1 MPRIARTIEEVDI
14 VKQQILDA
22 AVKIIINDG
31 FYKLSMRKIA
41 SSIGVSA
48 TTIYNYYTNKDELY
62 FYIRI
67 RGFELLFQYLEKA
80 YSKSTSP
87 REKFLG
93 MMHGYV
99 DFGLTYPDYYEI
111 MFLNRNVPKFLDCVG
126 TPLENV
132 ASQEKAVALKPFLFT
147 IEKFKEHLG
156 LEDAPAHELTMQLWV
171 ELNGL
176 VSLCISRL
184 IREVYEKQQ
193 QFIDS
198 YLDAIACR
206 YLPVEMQDEDFHTK
220 I

>member
-22 AVKIIINDG
+22 AVKIITNNG
-31 FYKLSMRKIA
+31 FSKLSMRRIA
-41 SSIGVSA
+41 AQLGVSA
-48 TTIYNYYTNKDELY
+48 TTIYNYYTSKDELY

-67 RGFELLFQYLEKA
+67 KGFERLFEYLKKHMP
-80 YSKSTSP
+80 YRFY
-87 REKFLG
+87 REKFIG
-93 MMHGYV
+93 IIHGYV

-156 LEDAPAHELTMQLWV
+156 LED
-171 ELNGL
+171 
-176 VSLCISRL
+176 VSS
-184 IREVYEKQQ
+184 
-193 QFIDS
+193 
-198 YLDAIACR
+198 A
-206 YLPVEMQDEDFHTK
+206 
-220 I
+220 

>member
-22 AVKIIINDG
+22 AVKIITNNG
-31 FYKLSMRKIA
+31 FSKLSMRRIA
-41 SSIGVSA
+41 AQLGVSA
-48 TTIYNYYTNKDELY
+48 TTIYNYYTSKDELY

-67 RGFELLFQYLEKA
+67 KGFERLFEYFEKA
-80 YSKSTSP
+80 YAIPVST
-87 REKFLG
+87 REKFIG
-93 MMHGYV
+93 IIHGYV

-193 QFIDS
+193 QFIES
-198 YLDAIACR
+198 YLDTIACR
-206 YLPVEMQDEDFHTK
+206 YLPVEMQDEAFY
-220 I
+220 